1 MSNKFSPNVTDKAV
15 NPVPFAMG
23 AASASTTS
31 TAIDLETVGTGSFR
45 DGNIEFELSIPAL
58 ATGVIPDASVVS
70 LILETSTASNFAT
83 ITGTYTETV
92 TGAGGVGIAATAAR
106 FRIPSDCPRY
116 VRFKTTRGAGGTTA
130 AAVNATG
137 NVRF

>member
-1 MSNKFSPNVTDKAV
+1 MPNKFSPNVTDKAV

-31 TAIDLETVGTGSFR
+31 TAVDLQTVGTGSYR
-45 DGNIEFELSIPAL
+45 DGNIEFELAIPAL
-58 ATGVIPDASVVS
+58 ATGIIPDGSVVS
-70 LILETSTASNFAT
+70 LILETSTTSNFAA

-92 TGAGGVGIAATAAR
+92 TGAGGAGIAATSAR

-116 VRFKTTRGAGGTTA
+116 VRFKTTRGSGGTTA
-130 AAVNATG
+130 AGVNATG
-137 NVRF
+137 TVRF

>member
-1 MSNKFSPNVTDKAV
+1 MANEFARNIQDALI

-31 TAIDLETVGTGSFR
+31 TAIDLGADTFKAAAY
-45 DGNIEFELSIPAL
+45 EFELSVPAL

-70 LILETSTASNFAT
+70 LILETSTTSGFSA

-92 TGAGGVGIAATAAR
+92 TGAGGAGIGATIAR
-106 FRIPSDCPRY
+106 FRVPSNCPRY
-116 VRFKTTRGAGGTTA
+116 VRFKTTRGSGGTTA
-130 AAVNATG
+130 AGSNATG
-137 NVRF
+137 TVRF

>member
-1 MSNKFSPNVTDKAV
+1 MANEFARNVQDKAV

-31 TAIDLETVGTGSFR
+31 TAIDLQTAAGNNFRPET
-45 DGNIEFELSIPAL
+45 IEFQLSIPAL
-58 ATGVIPDASVVS
+58 ATGIIPDASVVS
-70 LILETSTASNFAT
+70 LILETSTTSGFSA

-92 TGAGGVGIAATAAR
+92 TGAGGAGVGATVAR
-106 FRIPSDCPRY
+106 FKVPSNCPRY

-137 NVRF
+137 VVLF